1 MTRIVIVEDHALVR
15 QSLIRAVSAEP
26 GFEVVAD
33 AGTGR
38 EGVEVIKAF
47 QPDIVLLDIS
57 LPDEDGLTVGALVK
71 QLLPQTSI
79 IFLTMHDYEMSIRRA
94 LELGADG
101 YVPKSATMDELL
113 EAVRTVAEGGSY
125 LSPEIARRVMRIA
138 AGRTSTK
145 SSDLTDREL
154 EILELL
160 MDGGRASDVAE
171 RLFLSVKTVKNHL
184 TNIYAKLGV
193 SSAVQAIAEGH
204 NRKLIAP
211 K

>member
-1 MTRIVIVEDHALVR
+1 MTRIVIIEDHALVR
-15 QSLIRAVSAEP
+15 QSLVRAVSAEP

-33 AGTGR
+33 TGS
-38 EGVEVIKAF
+38 GKDGIEVIKAM
-47 QPDIVLLDIS
+47 QPDVVLLDIS
-57 LPDEDGLTVGALVK
+57 LPDEDGLTVGATVK
-71 QLLPQTSI
+71 ELLPQTGV
-79 IFLTMHDYEMSIRRA
+79 IFLTMHEYEMSIRRA

-101 YVPKSATMDELL
+101 YVPKSATIEELL
-113 EAVRTVAEGGSY
+113 EAVRTVADGGSY
-125 LSPEIARRVMRIA
+125 LSPSIARRVMKMA
-138 AGRTSTK
+138 AGRATTSP
-145 SSDLTDREL
+145 SDLTDREL

-171 RLFLSVKTVKNHL
+171 KLFLSVKTVKNHL

-204 NRKLIAP
+204 NRKLVAP

>member
-1 MTRIVIVEDHALVR
+1 MTRIVIIEDHALVR
-15 QSLIRAVSAEP
+15 QSLVRAVSAEP

-33 AGTGR
+33 TGSGKD
-38 EGVEVIKAF
+38 GVEVIKAM
-47 QPDIVLLDIS
+47 QPDVVLLDIS
-57 LPDEDGLTVGALVK
+57 LPDEDGLTVGATVK
-71 QLLPQTSI
+71 ELLPQTGV
-79 IFLTMHDYEMSIRRA
+79 IFLTMHEYEMSIRRA

-101 YVPKSATMDELL
+101 YVPKSATIEELL
-113 EAVRTVAEGGSY
+113 EAVRTVADGGSY
-125 LSPEIARRVMRIA
+125 LSPSIARRVMKMA
-138 AGRTSTK
+138 AGRATTSP
-145 SSDLTDREL
+145 SDLTDREL

-171 RLFLSVKTVKNHL
+171 KLFLSVKTVKNHL

-204 NRKLIAP
+204 NRKLVAP

>member
-1 MTRIVIVEDHALVR
+1 MTRIVIIEDHALVR
-15 QSLIRAVSAEP
+15 QSLVRAVSAEP

-33 AGTGR
+33 TGSGKD
-38 EGVEVIKAF
+38 GVEVIKAM
-47 QPDIVLLDIS
+47 QPDVVLLDIS
-57 LPDEDGLTVGALVK
+57 LPDEDGLTVGATVK
-71 QLLPQTSI
+71 EMLPDTGV
-79 IFLTMHDYEMSIRRA
+79 IFLTMHEYEMSIRRA

-101 YVPKSATMDELL
+101 YVPKSATIEELL
-113 EAVRTVAEGGSY
+113 EAVRTVADGGSY
-125 LSPEIARRVMRIA
+125 LSPSIARRVMKMA
-138 AGRTSTK
+138 AGRATTSP
-145 SSDLTDREL
+145 SDLTDREL

-171 RLFLSVKTVKNHL
+171 KLFLSVKTVKNHL

-204 NRKLIAP
+204 NRKLVAP